1 MYRVLCLQLLTA
13 ALCIGGVACAS
24 SDKVKIDSGVL
35 QGSEHEGVLSFKGIP
50 YAAAPVGNLRWEPP
64 QPVVAWS
71 GVRSATSFGHDCM
84 QLPSPNEAA
93 PAGTT
98 TPGEDCLYLN
108 IWAPAKRPAEK
119 SAVLVWIHG
128 GGFLN
133 GGSSVPVYD
142 GSAFAR
148 DGVVCVTF
156 NYRLGRFGFF
166 AHPALTKEN
175 PSGLLGNYSY
185 MDEIAALQW
194 VQRNIASFGGDPQ
207 KVTIMGE
214 SVGGGSVH
222 FLLNSPA
229 SKGLFSKGII
239 QSGGGR
245 AGGSPRLLHRDATGP
260 GQPPTGETLGID
272 FAKSQGITGEDSAA
286 LAALRKLPPE
296 AIVNGL
302 NNASRRSSPVL
313 TATAPGPMVDG
324 KLIVSTPQSG
334 YQAGTQQKVPI
345 LIGGNN
351 SDLAYPQGTTMADF
365 LKPFGADSEK
375 ARAAYDPDHTNDA
388 KAVGERI
395 ARDKGQLEP
404 ARFIARILSAQ
415 GQPVYEYR
423 FSYVAE
429 SMRKEWPEG
438 AIHASEIPYV
448 FDTVAVR
455 YGKDL
460 APADA
465 AMAKAI
471 HAYWVAFVK
480 TGNPNG
486 GGQPDWPI
494 YRAPQDILV
503 NFTDKGVL
511 IQPDPFK
518 VRLDL
523 TEQTHHTP

>member
-1 MYRVLCLQLLTA
+1 M
-13 ALCIGGVACAS
+13 ACAS
-24 SDKVKIDSGVL
+24 SGKVKIDSGVL
-35 QGSEHEGVLSFKGIP
+35 QGSEQDGVVAFKRIP

-64 QPVVAWS
+64 QPVAAWS

-84 QLPSPNEAA
+84 QLPAPNEAA

-108 IWAPAKRPAEK
+108 IWAPAKRSSEK

-166 AHPALTKEN
+166 AHPALTKAN

-185 MDEIAALQW
+185 MDEIAALKW
-194 VQRNIASFGGDPQ
+194 VQQNIAAFGGDPQ

-245 AGGSPRLLHRDATGP
+245 AGGSPRLLHSDATGP
-260 GQPPTGETLGID
+260 GQAPTGETLGMD

-286 LAALRKLPPE
+286 LTALRKLSPE

-302 NNASRRSSPVL
+302 NNASRRNSAYL
-313 TATAPGPMVDG
+313 TAIAPAPMVDG
-324 KLIVSTPQSG
+324 KLIVGTPQSG

-345 LIGGNN
+345 IVGANN
-351 SDLAYPQGTTMADF
+351 SD
-365 LKPFGADSEK
+365 
-375 ARAAYDPDHTNDA
+375 R
-388 KAVGERI
+388 RI
-395 ARDKGQLEP
+395 PREPRWPIFSSLSAPP
-404 ARFIARILSAQ
+404 ARTPARSMILITPTMRSWSENESPEIKANWSPPVSWRESFRRKGSLSTNTAFRTSPNRCAKS
-415 GQPVYEYR
+415 GQKEPSTHRR
-423 FSYVAE
+423 FPTYSIPWRCAME
-429 SMRKEWPEG
+429 KISLPPMRQWPKRSTRIG
-438 AIHASEIPYV
+438 
-448 FDTVAVR
+448 
-455 YGKDL
+455 
-460 APADA
+460 
-465 AMAKAI
+465 
-471 HAYWVAFVK
+471 
-480 TGNPNG
+480 
-486 GGQPDWPI
+486 
-494 YRAPQDILV
+494 
-503 NFTDKGVL
+503 
-511 IQPDPFK
+511 
-518 VRLDL
+518 
-523 TEQTHHTP
+523 